1 MKLNLCFFIEEKVE
15 GTKLDGFITTDE
27 RSFYMK
33 HFLFEKNQGE
43 Q

>member
-15 GTKLDGFITTDE
+15 EKKLDGLSADE

-33 HFLFEKNQGE
+33 HFLFEKN
-43 Q
+43 